1 MYEKII
7 KTLIDEIDSLNKH
20 EENKRK
26 EYNDIT
32 EIINNI
38 KNNNNDM
45 NEKLSKIN
53 LVINNTVENKFF
65 NIVLFLFAGGFVGIF
80 LWLNI
85 SSKNHMDLIMKIF
98 SSFIGSVPIFM
109 TGAILEKVC
118 KNQITKYFIEKY
130 PNLKTLYNEKID
142 LEKSITINN
151 NKLDDLIYEK
161 RRLFI
166 IITEIRD
173 NIWLKN
179 QELCKIEKERIIN
192 DNTENVKLNDLNQ
205 SKKRIRIPEDKL

>member
-26 EYNDIT
+26 EYNDFT

-38 KNNNNDM
+38 KNNNNDV

-65 NIVLFLFAGGFVGIF
+65 NIVLFLFAGAFVVFF

-85 SSKNHMDLIMKIF
+85 LGKNNLDLITKF
-98 SSFIGSVPIFM
+98 FASFIGSVPIFM
-109 TGAILEKVC
+109 IGVILEKVF

-130 PNLKTLYNEKID
+130 PNLKSLYNEKID

-151 NKLDDLIYEK
+151 KKLDDLIYEK

-179 QELCKIEKERIIN
+179 QELCKIERERIIN

-205 SKKRIRIPEDKL
+205 SKKRIRIPEDKI